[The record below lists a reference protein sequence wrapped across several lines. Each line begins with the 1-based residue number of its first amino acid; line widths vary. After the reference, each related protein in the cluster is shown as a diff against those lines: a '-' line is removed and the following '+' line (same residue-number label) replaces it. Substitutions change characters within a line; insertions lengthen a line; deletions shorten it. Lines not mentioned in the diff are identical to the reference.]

1 MTDLQI
7 SLGIFLLHYHVN
19 THYNKHNIGNETHQ
33 YKC

>member
-19 THYNKHNIGNETHQ
+19 TYYNRHIIGNETHQ
-33 YKC
+33 YKW